1 VHWLDK
7 GTEHPHRI
15 ALSVHCD
22 EVDRVIDSI
31 RTDVESHGMRAQYVV
46 SGMGEY
52 LYLDVLS
59 IRAGKRNAMDYVRKM
74 FSISK
79 ERVVAAGD
87 SGNDVLML
95 EGASCLSN
103 FV

>member
-1 VHWLDK
+1 VHHDEIDCTVEKLR
-7 GTEHPHRI
+7 TEI
-15 ALSVHCD
+15 
-22 EVDRVIDSI
+22 
-31 RTDVESHGMRAQYVV
+31 ESHGMRAQYIV

-95 EGASCLSN
+95 EGVRPTILSSS
-103 FV
+103 